1 MDAPHEV
8 GHGPPDRAHLR
19 GIAMWAHIGLESCC
33 ALERSVI
40 ELEETGVPIREKH
53 GWRNR

>member
-19 GIAMWAHIGLESCC
+19 GIAMRAHIGLESCC
-33 ALERSVI
+33 ALQRSVI
-40 ELEETGVPIREKH
+40 ELEETSVPIREKH
-53 GWRNR
+53 G